1 MEAPV
6 NGSGRAPC
14 VREDT
19 SHLSA
24 LLSGLCCRSYSTQ
37 GKKADNF
44 LSFLKVEVDG
54 MVLGESDKK
63 QFNPVEQ
70 CVDFN
75 FTCSFRCRND
85 IQALSDMANKPV
97 ILTITEILPEEK
109 KIEART
115 SMLGQ
120 AVVDLLPLL
129 QGQCSFSSTVPVAS
143 PPPKQSSQRAT
154 LDVSVSV
161 LAPVLSEAELSASN
175 LLKVTIEA
183 AYSIPETWMLVSGQA
198 PTPSTC
204 TAALE
209 VPLTA
214 EKDKV
219 LVFCDGQLKA
229 GGEREANSR
238 LRKRPHQALLLPGNH
253 FIPEA
258 IIQTESIEQEH
269 GELTGFEDREFRKE
283 AETSKNRVCWD
294 TEMRCFLDGGGTA
307 RLRRR
312 ITESRLWP
320 VEITKLS
327 APFGKEIESKQ
338 PGEENP
344 EIPFH
349 GVAFVDMAQLLYPG
363 ISRIRGAYRIHPF
376 SETEL
381 LNKSKRSVSV
391 LKEYAKAAANQIKA
405 RASSAASSYKGKGGK
420 NVDGGNK
427 GAKDSKEPAKKMYVE
442 ARTYIIIEIVL
453 AKPLVPK
460 TSSEELARRVK
471 ALIPPRPS
479 PPAGPSRAERAV
491 LDFHTQVGNV
501 VSQVSSQYMELFGA
515 RHKPLEDCQEQTKVQ
530 LMGALNVSGRYFAF
544 KEQMKHA
551 VVRLV
556 RDKMQR
562 TEPITDPQFLKAFVS
577 KLYVYLVDEM
587 HIALNKICSNG
598 VDDDSSDVILL
609 SSSQLRYFAR
619 EAKLTGD
626 YQQAAQYYQELVVRH
641 PREPSHK
648 FEWGGLYMLTGDYM
662 KARECFHDAVSFQQA
677 HQPSLM
683 MCGVLATTFERYE
696 EAKTFLE
703 QATNIDPPSVVAW
716 TLLGLLHESR
726 NESILA
732 ERAFLEAKRQLKADR
747 MAELALSQELL
758 CSEGGRSVAYLL
770 HLAQVQLLKADY
782 CSAATSLKEAL
793 SLSDQD
799 ADVWALNGHCHYL
812 QGEFSEAQWSYERSL
827 DLSQQPSDSHLV
839 LLRLG
844 SIYLQQRK
852 FEQAKETYL
861 QACEQSPSCLTWL
874 GLGSA
879 YYRLEELNI
888 AEEALTE
895 ANHLNNQNAE
905 VWAYLSLICL
915 RTGRLEEAE
924 QFHKYAIRF
933 NFQEKLLLKEFHEL
947 KNQLRF
953 THLVSC
959 FATSTEAGL

>member
-1 MEAPV
+1 MLL
-6 NGSGRAPC
+6 RHC
-14 VREDT
+14 T
-19 SHLSA
+19 STDCSFNLS
-24 LLSGLCCRSYSTQ
+24 LLLQVCQ

-129 QGQCSFSSTVPVAS
+129 QGTTSCYKSYDFIFLLKNVYTFHLFFFL
-143 PPPKQSSQRAT
+143 QRAT

-338 PGEENP
+338 VKPGEENP

-427 GAKDSKEPAKKMYVE
+427 GLCAFYCAIFLKAFIILTSHSCSWQMYVE

-716 TLLGLLHESR
+716 TLLGEVEVCALTLYPVK
-726 NESILA
+726 L
-732 ERAFLEAKRQLKADR
+732 QLTEKKYRSVLCHYCLFQKNNGFAG
-747 MAELALSQELL
+747 ML
-758 CSEGGRSVAYLL
+758 CSGKVRHNKFDQTPGHCPLYE
-770 HLAQVQLLKADY
+770 
-782 CSAATSLKEAL
+782 
-793 SLSDQD
+793 QD

-915 RTGRLEEAE
+915 RETFFLAF
-924 QFHKYAIRF
+924 QF

>member
-1 MEAPV
+1 MLL
-6 NGSGRAPC
+6 RHC
-14 VREDT
+14 T
-19 SHLSA
+19 STDCSFNLS
-24 LLSGLCCRSYSTQ
+24 LLLQVCQ

-129 QGQCSFSSTVPVAS
+129 QGTTSCYKSYDFIFLLKNVYTFHLFFFL
-143 PPPKQSSQRAT
+143 QRAT

-307 RLRRR
+307 RSVPLT
-312 ITESRLWP
+312 IHHLFIVLPLPCQISS
-320 VEITKLS
+320 KMQLS
-327 APFGKEIESKQ
+327 FI
-338 PGEENP
+338 
-344 EIPFH
+344 FC
-349 GVAFVDMAQLLYPG
+349 L
-363 ISRIRGAYRIHPF
+363 
-376 SETEL
+376 
-381 LNKSKRSVSV
+381 KSKRSVSV

-427 GAKDSKEPAKKMYVE
+427 GAKDSKEPAKKVRQVLMFNNYNFKMYVE

-716 TLLGLLHESR
+716 TLLGEVEVCALTLYPVK
-726 NESILA
+726 L
-732 ERAFLEAKRQLKADR
+732 QLTEKKYRSVLCHYCLFQKNNGFAG
-747 MAELALSQELL
+747 ML
-758 CSEGGRSVAYLL
+758 CSGKVRHNKFDQTPGHCPLYE
-770 HLAQVQLLKADY
+770 
-782 CSAATSLKEAL
+782 
-793 SLSDQD
+793 QD

-915 RTGRLEEAE
+915 RETFFLAF
-924 QFHKYAIRF
+924 QF